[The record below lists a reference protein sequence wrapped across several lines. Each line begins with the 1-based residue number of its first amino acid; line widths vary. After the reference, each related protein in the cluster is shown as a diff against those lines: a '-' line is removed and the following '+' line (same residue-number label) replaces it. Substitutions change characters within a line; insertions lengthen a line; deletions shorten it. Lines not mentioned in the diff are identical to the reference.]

1 VDIDDVTQ
9 SGLPVSKIYVGR
21 SEMSKGD
28 GLVIGRSH
36 FEDPVRSILG
46 LRDSYLVFLEYAN

>member
-1 VDIDDVTQ
+1 
-9 SGLPVSKIYVGR
+9 
-21 SEMSKGD
+21 MSKGD